1 MDTERIEKM
10 LRTEWPQERDSRV
23 YLPADLGTRQ
33 PLQSSVQVRARS
45 PFRLGAG
52 AAALVLLIVAGTVIT
67 GAWLHLQTTPG
78 PSPTATPTA
87 SPSASVLPTESPSI
101 EPSESFFDPWT
112 TYSFRPSP
120 QSSPVAIAGN
130 ATVDTRSRTGTD
142 EASNLQWDFWQP
154 LIATPGRSAGAAIDA
169 NVEAL
174 LDSRV
179 AELNTD
185 FGDPGGGGPPE
196 HTVTLITTFTVI
208 SSAGPQADPSAGFLT
223 IRIDYTWNNPP
234 WADAG
239 PQWIDFLS
247 YDLAT
252 GKRISISNLFTNTST
267 ALKRLSA
274 AAGADPVILEGA
286 DPTGYE
292 PTPESFAMW
301 APTRTGL
308 EITFAVNQV
317 SAAAAGTP
325 AFTLPWSQLHD
336 LVEPN
341 SYLAWYLA
349 QAPSSGPSHGTF
361 GLSGSMLTAEQSP
374 SAILLKNGRVL
385 VMGLRAELYDPGTG
399 AFSAT
404 GPLPNARYGRS
415 ATRLRD
421 GRVLVAGGTNVDR
434 SEFDDSAEI
443 YDPQTGKFTATGWMA
458 TGRAYHTATLLDD
471 GRVLIAGGDNAV
483 STINGDGST
492 SPAENLA
499 AAEIY
504 DPQTG
509 KFTATGWMA
518 TGRAYHTATLLAGGR
533 VLIAGGSA
541 AGYWYSS
548 DSVLPSAEIYD
559 PTTGTFTASGSMTS
573 ARSSHT
579 ATKLNDGRVLI
590 AGGDT
595 TGASAELYDPATRS
609 FSAAGSMG
617 FTRYGLSATLLGDGR
632 VLFVGGGN
640 ALAEIYDPQTGTL
653 SATGSMVLARYG
665 TSAVLLQDNRVL
677 VVGGESTGGASAEI
691 YQP

>member
-1 MDTERIEKM
+1 M
-10 LRTEWPQERDSRV
+10 
-23 YLPADLGTRQ
+23 
-33 PLQSSVQVRARS
+33 
-45 PFRLGAG
+45 
-52 AAALVLLIVAGTVIT
+52 
-67 GAWLHLQTTPG
+67 
-78 PSPTATPTA
+78 
-87 SPSASVLPTESPSI
+87 
-101 EPSESFFDPWT
+101 
-112 TYSFRPSP
+112 
-120 QSSPVAIAGN
+120 
-130 ATVDTRSRTGTD
+130 
-142 EASNLQWDFWQP
+142 
-154 LIATPGRSAGAAIDA
+154 
-169 NVEAL
+169 
-174 LDSRV
+174 
-179 AELNTD
+179 
-185 FGDPGGGGPPE
+185 
-196 HTVTLITTFTVI
+196 
-208 SSAGPQADPSAGFLT
+208 
-223 IRIDYTWNNPP
+223 
-234 WADAG
+234 
-239 PQWIDFLS
+239 
-247 YDLAT
+247 
-252 GKRISISNLFTNTST
+252 
-267 ALKRLSA
+267 
-274 AAGADPVILEGA
+274 
-286 DPTGYE
+286 
-292 PTPESFAMW
+292 
-301 APTRTGL
+301 
-308 EITFAVNQV
+308 
-317 SAAAAGTP
+317 
-325 AFTLPWSQLHD
+325 
-336 LVEPN
+336 
-341 SYLAWYLA
+341 
-349 QAPSSGPSHGTF
+349 
-361 GLSGSMLTAEQSP
+361 
-374 SAILLKNGRVL
+374 
-385 VMGLRAELYDPGTG
+385 
-399 AFSAT
+399 
-404 GPLPNARYGRS
+404 
-415 ATRLRD
+415 
-421 GRVLVAGGTNVDR
+421 
-434 SEFDDSAEI
+434 
-443 YDPQTGKFTATGWMA
+443 
-458 TGRAYHTATLLDD
+458 LDD

-617 FTRYGLSATLLGDGR
+617 FTRFGLSATLLGDGR